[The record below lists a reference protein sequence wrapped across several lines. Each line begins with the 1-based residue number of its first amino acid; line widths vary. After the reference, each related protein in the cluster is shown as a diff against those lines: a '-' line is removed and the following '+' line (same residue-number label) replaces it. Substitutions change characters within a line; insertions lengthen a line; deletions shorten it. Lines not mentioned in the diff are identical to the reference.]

1 MRRFVR
7 TVSTIKPSGGYMT
20 REKLARLIWK
30 LWKRRNYYKY
40 WYEYEERCIWIEHQK
55 DIENRKEGRDDRSGK

>member
-1 MRRFVR
+1 
-7 TVSTIKPSGGYMT
+7 MT

>member
-1 MRRFVR
+1 
-7 TVSTIKPSGGYMT
+7 MT

-40 WYEYEERCIWIEHQK
+40 WYEYELQERGVWMNLLDDMNEKMKEAKK
-55 DIENRKEGRDDRSGK
+55 DKDGT